1 MKYKYLQYQMLFE
14 HNHMEVFFF
23 GGQGQKSRLHVGQ
36 KSIKAFEDKFYF
48 TVSLIDVE
56 KELLRRPQ

>member
-1 MKYKYLQYQMLFE
+1 MLFE